1 MAKTAAKTVLKND
14 SKSASATAVRAEVS
28 DANIG
33 ISEANKQAVAT
44 ELNKLLADEFLLY
57 TKTRKFHWNVEGPQ
71 FHDLHLFFEKQYG
84 QLATIMDEVAERIR
98 KLGHY
103 ALGAMKHF
111 LAETNLVEHEDYG
124 TSSSVMLQELL
135 DDHETIIR
143 RLRSDIDKFQDQY
156 KDAGS
161 ADFITGLVEQH
172 ETMAW
177 MLRATAK

>member
-1 MAKTAAKTVLKND
+1 MAKSTIKKTTSKAD
-14 SKSASATAVRAEVS
+14 ST
-28 DANIG
+28 DTNIG
-33 ISEANKQAVAT
+33 ISEPNKQAVAN
-44 ELNKLLADEFLLY
+44 ELNQLLADEFLLY
-57 TKTRKFHWNVEGPQ
+57 TKTRKFHWNVEGAQ
-71 FHDLHLFFEKQYG
+71 FHDLHLFFEKQYN
-84 QLATIMDEVAERIR
+84 QLAEIMDAVAERIR

-103 ALGAMKHF
+103 AIGSMNQF
-111 LAETNLVEHEDYG
+111 LKETSLLEHEDSE
-124 TSSSVMLQELL
+124 TSSASMLQQLL

-143 RLRSDIDKFQDQY
+143 RLRSDIDKFQDKY

>member
-1 MAKTAAKTVLKND
+1 MDKSVKTTAAKE
-14 SKSASATAVRAEVS
+14 ATSES
-28 DANIG
+28 QGANIG
-33 ISEANKQAVAT
+33 ISTDNKQAVAD

-57 TKTRKFHWNVEGPQ
+57 TKTRKFHWNVEGAQ
-71 FHDLHLFFEKQYG
+71 FHDLHLFFEKQYN

-98 KLGHY
+98 KIGHY
-103 ALGAMKHF
+103 ALGSMKHF
-111 LAETNLVEHEDYG
+111 LQEASLLEDEDANTSAAE
-124 TSSSVMLQELL
+124 MLQQLL
-135 DDHETIIR
+135 EDHETIIR
-143 RLRSDIDKFQDQY
+143 RLRSDIDKFQEVY

>member
-1 MAKTAAKTVLKND
+1 MATTT
-14 SKSASATAVRAEVS
+14 SKSKAATAES
-28 DANIG
+28 QETNIG
-33 ISEANKQAVAT
+33 IVESNKQSVAN
-44 ELNKLLADEFLLY
+44 ELNKLLADEFVLY

-71 FHDLHLFFEKQYG
+71 FHDLHLFFEKQYN
-84 QLATIMDEVAERIR
+84 QLALIIDEVAERIR

-103 ALGAMKHF
+103 ALGAMKHY
-111 LAETNLVEHEDYG
+111 LKEASLMENEDKENTAE
-124 TSSSVMLQELL
+124 SMLQELL

-143 RLRSDIDKFQDQY
+143 RLRSDIEKFQDKY

-177 MLRATAK
+177 MLRATARR

>member
-1 MAKTAAKTVLKND
+1 MPKVKNNNE
-14 SKSASATAVRAEVS
+14 SKNHSETTNT
-28 DANIG
+28 NIG
-33 ISEANKQAVAT
+33 ISEPNKQAVAD

-57 TKTRKFHWNVEGPQ
+57 AKTRKFHWNVEGAQ
-71 FHDLHLFFEKQYG
+71 FHDLHIFFEKQYD

-98 KLGHY
+98 KIGHY
-103 ALGAMKHF
+103 AIGSMNQF
-111 LAETNLVEHEDYG
+111 LKETSLSENEED
-124 TSSSVMLQELL
+124 SVASNVMLQELL

-143 RLRSDIDKFQDQY
+143 RLRSDIDKFQDKY

-161 ADFITGLVEQH
+161 ADFLTGLIEQH

>member
-1 MAKTAAKTVLKND
+1 MAKTAKATAPK
-14 SKSASATAVRAEVS
+14 SKSVTAEP
-28 DANIG
+28 DGANIG
-33 ISEANKQAVAT
+33 ISAGNKQAVAD

-71 FHDLHLFFEKQYG
+71 FHDLHLFFEKQYN

-98 KLGHY
+98 KIGHY
-103 ALGAMKHF
+103 AIGSMKHF
-111 LAETNLVEHEDYG
+111 LQEASLLENEDYG
-124 TSSSVMLQELL
+124 TSSSEMLQQLL

-143 RLRSDIDKFQDQY
+143 RLRADIDKFEEKY

-177 MLRATAK
+177 MLRATAR

>member
-1 MAKTAAKTVLKND
+1 MAKTTKT
-14 SKSASATAVRAEVS
+14 ATAKPKGTSTTALSE
-28 DANIG
+28 ANIG
-33 ISEANKQAVAT
+33 ISTSNKQAVAD

-57 TKTRKFHWNVEGPQ
+57 TKTRKFHWNVEGAQ
-71 FHDLHLFFEKQYG
+71 FHDLHLFFEKQYT

-98 KLGHY
+98 KIGHY
-103 ALGAMKHF
+103 AIGSMKHF
-111 LAETNLVEHEDYG
+111 LQEASLLENEDAG
-124 TSSSVMLQELL
+124 TSSAAMLQQLL

-143 RLRSDIDKFQDQY
+143 KLRSDIDRFQEKY

-161 ADFITGLVEQH
+161 ADFITGLIEQH